1 MICRAK
7 LAKGGKVSIPSLCRK
22 YLNLKDGEEIIFTLK
37 EGEVIIS
44 PLRFILKKARNTVNK
59 YHPSEESLVDKLIE
73 QRRKEAKD
81 E

>member
-1 MICRAK
+1 MTCRAK
-7 LAKGGKVSIPSLCRK
+7 GETIP
-22 YLNLKDGEEIIFTLK
+22 
-37 EGEVIIS
+37 

-59 YHPSEESLVDKLIE
+59 YHSSEESLVDKLIE